1 MDVHGLYHAIMDDS
15 FDIANF
21 DAAPAPQA
29 PDLSYLDGLNDG
41 QRSAVEAVDG
51 PVLVLAGA
59 GTGKTRVLIT
69 RLAHIL
75 NTRPIKPWEILA
87 VTFTNKAAAEMRERT
102 ANIVGPAAIE
112 IKLGTFHSIGVWLL
126 RRHAELVGLGQNY
139 TILDTDDQLR
149 LLKQILTDN
158 SVDIKKWPPRGLASV
173 IDRWKDKGLRPDQVG
188 RQDSEGFAHGKA
200 ATLYKEYQDRLKAQN
215 ACDFGDLLLHPL
227 GIFQAHPDI
236 LQQYQNRFK
245 YILVDEYQDTNVAQ
259 YLLLRMLAQKHKNI
273 CCVGDDD
280 QSIYGWRGAE
290 VGNILKFEDDF
301 PGATVVRLE
310 RNYRSTSHILGAAS
324 GLIAKNEGRLG
335 KTLWT
340 EDNPG
345 EKVVLK
351 GLWDGNAEA
360 RWVADEIENHQ
371 RKGTSL
377 ADMAILV
384 RASFQTRAF
393 EECFI
398 SMGIRYRVI
407 GGLRFYERREIR
419 DVLAYLRVINQANDD
434 LAFERIYNLPK
445 RGLGAKALDKLREIS
460 HEQGLALS
468 RSAAY
473 AAENALFKGK
483 ANAGLSELC
492 HNLTKWRELKDVV
505 SPSELVE
512 TVLEDSGYFAMWKQD
527 KAPESE
533 GKVENLKELSKALS
547 DYEDLGEFLEHVA
560 LVMENNEDKSSDM
573 VSIMTLHAAKGLE
586 YDTVFLPGWEE
597 GLFPHQRALDENGIK
612 ALEEERRLAYVGIT
626 RAKVRCYVSHASNRT
641 IHGQWQSS
649 LPSRFVDELPPEHIA
664 SESDQGVYG
673 SRSQSNEIESSWRAN
688 TAQQLSHVLER
699 RAAQNRSLKDNST
712 KPVNSGDTGLA
723 IGDRVFH
730 QKFGYGRVL
739 KKDGPK
745 MEVAF
750 DKAGTKKVM
759 ENFVE
764 PA

>member
-1 MDVHGLYHAIMDDS
+1 MDDS

-21 DAAPAPQA
+21 DPSPEPQ
-29 PDLSYLDGLNDG
+29 PVDLSYLDGLNEG
-41 QRSAVEAVDG
+41 QLSAVEAVEG

-69 RLAHIL
+69 RLVHIL
-75 NTRPIKPWEILA
+75 NTKAVRPWEILA

-102 ANIVGPAAIE
+102 ANIIGPTAID

-126 RRHAELVGLGQNY
+126 RRHAELVGLGTNY

-149 LLKQILTDN
+149 LLKQILTEEGI
-158 SVDIKKWPPRGLASV
+158 DIKKWPPRGLASI
-173 IDRWKDKGLRPDQVG
+173 IDRWKDKGLRPDQVEK
-188 RQDSEGFAHGKA
+188 QDVEGFAHGRA
-200 ATLYKEYQDRLKAQN
+200 AALYRLYQERLRAQN

-227 GIFQAHPDI
+227 TIFQTNPDI
-236 LQQYQNRFK
+236 LATYQNRFR
-245 YILVDEYQDTNVAQ
+245 YIMVDEYQDTNVAQ
-259 YLLLRMLAQKHKNI
+259 YLLLRLLAQTHKNI

-301 PGATVVRLE
+301 PGAQVVRLE

-340 EDNPG
+340 EDNEG
-345 EKVVLK
+345 EKVILK

-360 RWVADEIENHQ
+360 RWVADEIENRH
-371 RKGTSL
+371 RKGDSL
-377 ADMAILV
+377 KDIAILV
-384 RASFQTRAF
+384 RASFQTRSF

-398 SMGIRYRVI
+398 SMGIRYKVI

-419 DVLAYLRVINQANDD
+419 DVLAYLRVINQADDD

-445 RGLGAKALDKLREIS
+445 RGLGAKALEKLRMIGRDNNLS
-460 HEQGLALS
+460 LS
-468 RSAAY
+468 RSAEFAV
-473 AAENALFKGK
+473 ENAFFKGK
-483 ANAGLSELC
+483 AMTGLSELT
-492 HNLTKWRELKDVV
+492 HGFKSWREQKDII

-512 TVLEDSGYFAMWKQD
+512 TVLEESGYLHMWKQD
-527 KAPESE
+527 KSTEAE
-533 GKVENLKELSKALS
+533 GKVENLKELSKALIEYDS
-547 DYEDLGEFLEHVA
+547 LGEFLEHVA
-560 LVMENNEDKSSDM
+560 LVMENNENTTADM

-597 GLFPHQRALDENGIK
+597 GLFPHQRALDENGLK

-626 RAKVRCYVSHASNRT
+626 RAKIRCFVSHASNRT

-649 LPSRFVDELPPEHIA
+649 LPSRFVDELPTEHILSD
-664 SESDQGVYG
+664 SEQGVYASG
-673 SRSQSNEIESSWRAN
+673 RNQTDDSTASWRTN
-688 TAQQLSHVLER
+688 TATQLSHILER
-699 RAAQNRSLKDNST
+699 KAAQNRTLTDNSS
-712 KPVNSGDTGLA
+712 KPVNSGNTGIS

-730 QKFGYGRVL
+730 QKFGYGRVMT
-739 KKDGPK
+739 KDGTK
-745 MEVAF
+745 LEVAF
-750 DKAGTKKVM
+750 EKAGHKKVM
-759 ENFVE
+759 ENFVD
-764 PA
+764 PT